1 MLKARVGISLIASS
15 LLSILSF
22 DPWVG
27 AQQNPPPKVSI
38 AYSSFN
44 MPASL
49 VWIAKDD
56 HLFAKHGLDL
66 ELIYI
71 PGGTTVMAALVS
83 GNINFAQLTGSPGAY
98 AFLGGADVV
107 YLAASM
113 ESMSYQIV
121 VRPEIRA
128 PQDLK
133 GKRFGISRFGSSPDV
148 AARMAMRKLGL
159 NPDTDVSIIQA
170 GSSPER
176 LAALLGKKIDATV
189 LNAPFDR
196 VAEKYNLRIV
206 ADTGKMG
213 IPYFDTGIVTT
224 RRFLKNNEENTL
236 RFLRAYVEAIKVFKT
251 SKSHA
256 KEVAGRYSRLNDP
269 EALEDAY
276 SYFVDKIPR
285 YPYPTA
291 PGMRT
296 VLEEI
301 ARNNPRAR
309 NIKPQDLIDSRFV
322 KELQLS
328 GFIDNLYKE

>member
-1 MLKARVGISLIASS
+1 MRKAPAGLSLVAWSLVGA
-15 LLSILSF
+15 LSF
-22 DPWVG
+22 SPLVR
-27 AQQNPPPKVSI
+27 AQQDPRPKVSL

-56 HLFAKHGLDL
+56 HLFRKHGLDL

-71 PGGTTVMAALVS
+71 PGGTTAMAALVS
-83 GNINFAQLTGSPGAY
+83 GNINFAQLTGSPGAH

-113 ESMSYQIV
+113 ESMTYQIV
-121 VRPEIRA
+121 VRPEVQS
-128 PQDLK
+128 PQHLK

-159 NPDTDVSIIQA
+159 NPDSDVSILQT

-176 LAALLGKKIDATV
+176 LAALISRKIDATV

-196 VAEKYNLRIV
+196 VAQKHGLRII
-206 ADTGKMG
+206 ADTAKMG

-224 RRFLKNNEENTL
+224 RRFIKNNEEASL
-236 RFLRAYVEAIKVFKT
+236 RFLKAYVEAIKVFKT

-256 KEVAGRYSRLNDP
+256 KEVAARYSRLNDP

-276 SYFVDKIPR
+276 NYFLDKIPR

-291 PGMRT
+291 AGMST

-301 ARNNPRAR
+301 ARNNPKAR
-309 NIKPQDLIDSRFV
+309 TIKPEDLIEPRFV